1 MTQQEI
7 RVSPPPAFT
16 PEFAPLPTRGLC
28 PFTGLSRIGL
38 YRLEAEGKIKLARLR
53 RPGNLKGR
61 TFIPVQPV
69 LAYVRSA
76 MVYGPQG
83 EAAR

>member
-1 MTQQEI
+1 MTQNQI
-7 RVSPPPAFT
+7 TVSQAPVYV

-28 PFTGLSRIGL
+28 PFTGQSRIGL

-61 TFIPVQPV
+61 TFIPVQQV

-76 MVYGPQG
+76 MVYGPNA
-83 EAAR
+83 EAAS